1 MGKIVGHKFN
11 SHQYLNKMEVFS
23 LDEIIFLNIVHAI
36 VKALYSLF
44 FLLLRT
50 TWNRIDQ
57 NLYLCRTQSETVL

>member
-1 MGKIVGHKFN
+1 
-11 SHQYLNKMEVFS
+11 MEVFS
-23 LDEIIFLNIVHAI
+23 LDEIIFLNTVHAI
-36 VKALYSLF
+36 VKTLYSLF

>member
-1 MGKIVGHKFN
+1 
-11 SHQYLNKMEVFS
+11 MEVFS
-23 LDEIIFLNIVHAI
+23 LDEIRFLNTVHAI
-36 VKALYSLF
+36 VKALYSL